1 MPRRWKEHDAMK
13 ERATQVVRTLQQAGF
28 EAYFAGGGVRDQL
41 LGMEPKDIDI
51 ATNASPDQVQKLFPR
66 VTGLEGKCFGV
77 VRVLLDSFTYEVAT
91 FRRDGP
97 YQDGRRPEYVQFTSA
112 EEDARRRDFTINGL
126 FYDPVRDK
134 LIDFV
139 GGQADLEARLIRAI
153 GDPVA
158 RFNEDKLRLLR
169 AVRFAAN
176 LPRKDRKP
184 FIIETN
190 TWAAIQKSSPQIAQ
204 VAIERIREELDKI
217 WAGARP
223 EHGLDL
229 LDQSGLLA
237 VVLPEIDRL
246 HGVEQPPQFHP
257 EGDVYQHVRMM
268 LSKLHY
274 APLPLALSVLF
285 HDVAKPHTYKVDE
298 TGRIRFSGHEA
309 VGARVTEEIMTRM
322 RYSNETIRQTVALVE
337 NHMTFKD
344 VKRMRMSTLKRL
356 MGRDTFEL
364 ELELHRIDCLC
375 CHGDLENYHFLKQKQ
390 QELPTDEIKPSPLI
404 SGHDVLSLGVPPGK
418 AIGTILTKVYEAQ
431 LEGSVTTHNEAIALA
446 SKLAND
452 F

>member
-1 MPRRWKEHDAMK
+1 MK
-13 ERATQVVRTLQQAGF
+13 DQAISVVRQLQKAGF
-28 EAYFAGGGVRDQL
+28 ETYFAGGSVRDQL
-41 LGMEPKDIDI
+41 LGLESKDIDI
-51 ATNASPDQVQKLFPR
+51 ATSATPEQVQKLFSR
-66 VTGLEGKCFGV
+66 VTDLQGACFGV
-77 VRVLLDSFTYEVAT
+77 VRVLVDEYTFEVAT

-97 YQDGRRPEYVQFTSA
+97 YQDGRRPEYVEYTSA

-126 FYDPVRDK
+126 FYDPIADK

-158 RFNEDKLRLLR
+158 RFSEDKLRLLR

-190 TWAAIQKSSPQIAQ
+190 TWAAMCQLAPEIAC
-204 VAIERIREELDKI
+204 VAVERVRDELDKI

-229 LDQSGLLA
+229 LDQSGLLK
-237 VVLPEIDRL
+237 VVLPDIDRM

-257 EGDVYQHVRMM
+257 EGDVFQHVRMM
-268 LSKLHY
+268 LSKLHHS
-274 APLPLALSVLF
+274 PLVLGLAVLF
-285 HDVAKPHTYKVDE
+285 HDVGKPATYKMDE
-298 TGRIRFSGHEA
+298 TGRIRFNGHET
-309 VGARVTEEIMTRM
+309 VGARMTEKIMGDM
-322 RYSNETIRQTVALVE
+322 RYSNEVIRQVVALVE

-344 VKRMRMSTLKRL
+344 VMRMKMSTLKRL
-356 MGRDTFEL
+356 MGRDTFDL
-364 ELELHRIDCLC
+364 ELELHRIDCQC
-375 CHGDLENYHFLKQKQ
+375 SHGDVENYFFLKHQR
-390 QELPTDEIKPSPLI
+390 ENMPVDEIKPTPLI
-404 SGHDVLSLGVPPGK
+404 SGHDVLALGVPPGK
-418 AIGTILTKVYEAQ
+418 AIGAILNKVYEAQ
-431 LEGSVTTHNEAIALA
+431 LEGSIHTHNDGIALA
-446 SKLAND
+446 RKLANE

>member
-1 MPRRWKEHDAMK
+1 MK
-13 ERATQVVRTLQQAGF
+13 DQAISVVRRLQKAGY

-41 LGMEPKDIDI
+41 LNLEPKDIDI
-51 ATNASPDQVQKLFPR
+51 ATGASPDKVQELFPR

-77 VRVLLDSFTYEVAT
+77 VRVLVDDFTFEVAT

-97 YQDGRRPEYVQFTSA
+97 YQDGRRPEYVEFTSA

-126 FYDPVRDK
+126 FYDPVADK
-134 LIDFV
+134 LIDYV
-139 GGQADLEARLIRAI
+139 GGQADLQARLLRAI

-158 RFNEDKLRLLR
+158 RFTEDKLRLLR

-190 TWAAIQKSSPQIAQ
+190 TWAALQNLAPKIVT
-204 VAIERIREELDKI
+204 VAIERVREELDKI
-217 WAGARP
+217 WSGARP

-229 LDQSGLLA
+229 LDQSGMLS
-237 VVLPEIDRL
+237 VVLPEVERM

-274 APLPLALSVLF
+274 SPLPLALGVLF
-285 HDVAKPHTYKVDE
+285 HDIAKPATYKVDE
-298 TGRIRFSGHEA
+298 TGRIRFNGHET
-309 VGARVTEEIMTRM
+309 VGAHMTEKIMLSM
-322 RYSNETIRQTVALVE
+322 RYSNEMIRQVVALVE

-344 VKRMRMSTLKRL
+344 VKRMKMSTLKRL

-364 ELELHRIDCLC
+364 ELELHRIDCMC
-375 CHGDLENYHFLKQKQ
+375 CHGDLENYYFLKHHL
-390 QELPTDEIKPSPLI
+390 ENMAPEEIKPPPLVN
-404 SGHDVLSLGVPPGK
+404 GHDIMALGVAPGK
-418 AIGTILTKVYEAQ
+418 GIGTILAKIAEAQ
-431 LEGSVTTHNEAIALA
+431 LEGTITTHNEAMALA
-446 SKLAND
+446 RKLAPEV
-452 F
+452 